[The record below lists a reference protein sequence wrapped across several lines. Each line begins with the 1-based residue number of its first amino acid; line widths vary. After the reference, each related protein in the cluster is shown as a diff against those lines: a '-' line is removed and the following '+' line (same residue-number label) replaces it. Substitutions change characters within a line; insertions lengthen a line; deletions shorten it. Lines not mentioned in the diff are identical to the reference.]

1 MHSAAAFI
9 IALPKKKATV
19 SFTIERV
26 RLDSSVGKESACNVG
41 VLGSIPGLGRP
52 PGEGNSYP
60 LQYSWACLVTQLVKN
75 PPAMWVTWVQSLGWE
90 DSLEKGTATHSSI
103 LA

>member
-26 RLDSSVGKESACNVG
+26 
-41 VLGSIPGLGRP
+41 
-52 PGEGNSYP
+52 
-60 LQYSWACLVTQLVKN
+60 VKR
-75 PPAMWVTWVQSLGWE
+75 
-90 DSLEKGTATHSSI
+90 
-103 LA
+103 